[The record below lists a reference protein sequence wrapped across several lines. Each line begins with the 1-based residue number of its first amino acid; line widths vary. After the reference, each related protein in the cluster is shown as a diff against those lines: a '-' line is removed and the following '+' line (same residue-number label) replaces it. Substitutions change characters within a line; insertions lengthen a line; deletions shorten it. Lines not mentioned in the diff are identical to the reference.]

1 MGLSPLVCYN
11 VIKSI
16 ANGGTC
22 MIDIIYAVPENHG
35 TVDRIVK
42 TKANKDVTFELLD
55 KVDIQGLIE
64 SDFENNIVIARGIS
78 YTILSKRFKHGRV
91 IELAV
96 TGYDIMRGIEECKK
110 KFNAKNIAVMVSE
123 SIVVE
128 KEFIESILQVNLS
141 IIRVKDHAHVA
152 ELFKTINKKEFD
164 AILGGLTVCRNSISE
179 GINCLTI
186 SVGYEAHKIAI
197 YEAFSVANAI
207 IEERKKSEL
216 FKIIMEN
223 ANDGILAVDNKGIIT
238 AHNEAVFKILNVSP
252 NTILKG
258 NNISEVSPKLHGL
271 QFLSNEY
278 QEVNIL
284 KDIDSKMIVINTRP
298 IKVDKKI
305 QGAVLLIQNVDKLQK
320 AEIDIRQKLSKKGLV
335 AKYDFEDI
343 IGNSDGIVKTI
354 TIAKKY
360 ADANANVLII
370 GETGTGK
377 ELFAQSIHKRSR
389 RKNQPFV
396 AINCAALPEQ
406 LLESELFGYVEGAFT
421 GATKGGKS
429 GLFELAHKGTL
440 FLDEIAELPLGLQAK
455 LLRVLQEQ
463 EIRRLGD
470 DKIIPVD
477 VRIVAAS
484 NVDLQQKVVDNKFR
498 QDLLYRLDILRLNIP
513 PLRYR
518 KHDIK
523 EITKGF
529 LSVYEDHD
537 QLRIKMTD
545 DAIVELTKHDWPG
558 NIRELRNICERL
570 IVLSANSQIT
580 RVEVNEIFHN
590 LDSNVT
596 VKPDSGS
603 EILGKSKKLTR
614 KETAEMLGISRTT
627 LWRNSKPNR

>member
-1 MGLSPLVCYN
+1 
-11 VIKSI
+11 
-16 ANGGTC
+16 
-22 MIDIIYAVPENHG
+22 MINIIYAVPENHG

-42 TKANKDVTFELLD
+42 TKANKDVTFELVE
-55 KVDIQGLIE
+55 KVDIQRLIE

-78 YTILSKRFKHGRV
+78 YTTLSKKFKHGRA

-96 TGYDIMRGIEECKK
+96 TGYDIMRGIEECKN

-128 KEFIESILQVNLS
+128 KEFIENILK
-141 IIRVKDHAHVA
+141 VKLTVFGVRDHAHVT
-152 ELFKTINKKEFD
+152 EIFKNINKMEID
-164 AILGGLTVCRNSISE
+164 AILGGLTVYRHAVRD
-179 GINCLTI
+179 GINCLGIT
-186 SVGYEAHKIAI
+186 VGYEAHKIAI

-216 FKIIMEN
+216 FKIILEN

-238 AHNEAVFKILNVSP
+238 AHNEAVFKILNISP
-252 NTILKG
+252 DTILKG
-258 NNISEVSPKLHGL
+258 NCISAVSPK
-271 QFLSNEY
+271 FNEFEFMSDEY
-278 QEVNIL
+278 REVNIL

-298 IKVDKKI
+298 IKVDEKI
-305 QGAVLLIQNVDKLQK
+305 LGTVLLIQNVDKLQK
-320 AEIDIRQKLSKKGLV
+320 TEIEIRQKLSKKGLV

-343 IGNSDGIVKTI
+343 LGNSEGIMKTI

-360 ADANANVLII
+360 ADANPNVLII

-377 ELFAQSIHKRSR
+377 ELFAQSIHKRSK

-421 GATKGGKS
+421 GATKGGKA

-440 FLDEIAELPLGLQAK
+440 FLDEIAELPMGLQAK

-463 EIRRLGD
+463 EIRKLGD

-477 VRIVAAS
+477 VRIIAAS
-484 NVDLQQKVVDNKFR
+484 NVDLQQKVEDNKFR

-518 KHDIK
+518 KNDIK
-523 EITKGF
+523 EITKVF
-529 LSVYEDHD
+529 LSDYEDHD
-537 QLRIKMTD
+537 QLRINMTD
-545 DAIVELTKHDWPG
+545 DAIIELIKHDWPG

-570 IVLSANSQIT
+570 SVLSTNNQIT
-580 RVEVNEIFHN
+580 GLDVKEIFHSLLRN
-590 LDSNVT
+590 QIVR
-596 VKPDSGS
+596 PDKGS
-603 EILGKSKKLTR
+603 EMVEKTKKLTR

-627 LWRNSKPNR
+627 LWRMSKSNQ

>member
-1 MGLSPLVCYN
+1 
-11 VIKSI
+11 
-16 ANGGTC
+16 
-22 MIDIIYAVPENHG
+22 MINIIYAVSENHG
-35 TVDRIVK
+35 TVDRIVR
-42 TKANKDVTFELLD
+42 TKANKDVTFELVG
-55 KVDIQGLIE
+55 KIDIQDLIE
-64 SDFENNIVIARGIS
+64 FDFENNIIIARGIS
-78 YTILSKRFKHGRV
+78 YATLSKRFKHGRV

-96 TGYDIMRGIEECKK
+96 TGYDIMRGIEECKNK
-110 KFNAKNIAVMVSE
+110 YGAKNIAVMVSE

-128 KEFIESILQVNLS
+128 KEFIENILEVNLTVFG
-141 IIRVKDHAHVA
+141 VKDHAHVA
-152 ELFKTINKKEFD
+152 EIFKSLNKLEFD
-164 AILGGLTVCRNSISE
+164 AILGGLTVCRHATSD
-179 GINCLTI
+179 GINCVAIT
-186 SVGYEAHKIAI
+186 VGYEAHKIAI

-207 IEERKKSEL
+207 TEERKKSEL

-223 ANDGILAVDNKGIIT
+223 ANDGILAVDNMGTIT
-238 AHNEAVFKILNVSP
+238 AHNEAVFKILNISP

-258 NNISEVSPKLHGL
+258 NSISEVSPKLHGL

-284 KDIDSKMIVINTRP
+284 KDIDNKMIVINTRP

-305 QGAVLLIQNVDKLQK
+305 LGIVLLIQNVDKLQK

-343 IGNSDGIVKTI
+343 IGNSEGIMKTI
-354 TIAKKY
+354 SIAKKY

-377 ELFAQSIHKRSR
+377 ELFAQSIHKRSK

-421 GATKGGKS
+421 GAAKGGKA

-477 VRIVAAS
+477 VRIVSAS
-484 NVDLQQKVVDNKFR
+484 NVDLQQKVEDNKFR

-518 KHDIK
+518 KNDIK
-523 EITKGF
+523 EITKVF
-529 LSVYEDHD
+529 LSDFEDHG
-537 QLRIKMTD
+537 QLRINMTD
-545 DAIVELTKHDWPG
+545 DAIIELIKYDWPG

-570 IVLSANSQIT
+570 IVLSTNNQIT
-580 RVEVNEIFHN
+580 GLEVNEIFHS
-590 LDSNVT
+590 LHSNVT
-596 VKPDSGS
+596 TKPGHGHEMGVKT
-603 EILGKSKKLTR
+603 KKPTR

-627 LWRNSKPNR
+627 LWRKSKSNP